1 MPERLGIKRVRE
13 RLCKIDGINGTVAGI
28 RGRISPFVLRL
39 YLLETGIN
47 GRVIFCHFDCGC
59 LSIVDRCLVS
69 YIRFTITYKHREK
82 FFLRVKQFGENR
94 LEHRGQLCGEG
105 KGEGGRQGGRSKEGE
120 EGFRRVFCSSEIK
133 STCHHRDRSIAEIAE
148 ERQKNWTE
156 QRHRH
161 RTWPWPSKPLRSYN
175 EIRGI

>member
-105 KGEGGRQGGRSKEGE
+105 KGEGGRQGGRSRGRDFV
-120 EGFRRVFCSSEIK
+120 GFSARAKLNPRATTE
-133 STCHHRDRSIAEIAE
+133 RSIAEIAE
-148 ERQKNWTE
+148 ERQKNLTE

-161 RTWPWPSKPLRSYN
+161 RT
-175 EIRGI
+175 

>member
-1 MPERLGIKRVRE
+1 MPERLGINSSRKTMQDWRDKR
-13 RLCKIDGINGTVAGI
+13 DGC
-28 RGRISPFVLRL
+28 RDSGRISPFVLRL

-133 STCHHRDRSIAEIAE
+133 STCHHRAFDRGDRRGTAEKLNRA
-148 ERQKNWTE
+148 T
-156 QRHRH
+156 
-161 RTWPWPSKPLRSYN
+161 PSASNLTMAF
-175 EIRGI
+175 EAFALV